1 MKKKPAKRRTPKVP
15 DAVEELRARM
25 ARSAKQVNA
34 LLRGIEEDVREVMEE
49 LLHARRER
57 EAVAALRARPTWGL
71 GSAWIEAGKVH
82 TFQSIAAG
90 NTQRAYIPERLLLV
104 VNEPGAMVDAFQF
117 GTFDFWLAPLPCRPS
132 CLPRQITR
140 FLAWEWGSQCRWER
154 RCGW

>member
-57 EAVAALRARPTWGL
+57 EAVAALRARAMGAGL
-71 GSAWIEAGKVH
+71 RLDRSGK
-82 TFQSIAAG
+82 G
-90 NTQRAYIPERLLLV
+90 AYVPVDRRRQHATRIH
-104 VNEPGAMVDAFQF
+104 PGAAVA
-117 GTFDFWLAPLPCRPS
+117 CR
-132 CLPRQITR
+132 
-140 FLAWEWGSQCRWER
+140 E
-154 RCGW
+154 